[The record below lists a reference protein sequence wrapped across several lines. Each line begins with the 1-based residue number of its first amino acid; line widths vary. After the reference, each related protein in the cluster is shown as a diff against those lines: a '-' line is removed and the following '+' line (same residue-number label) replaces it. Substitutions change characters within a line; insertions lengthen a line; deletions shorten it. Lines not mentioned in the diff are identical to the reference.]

1 MSKDYGFNY
10 DYSNLK
16 PLHKFIN
23 KTNKN
28 ELLVY
33 SESFD
38 KFAILQKSS
47 NGQQQRLKVDSTA
60 LSKML
65 SKLDSNNWEE
75 IYG

>member
-1 MSKDYGFNY
+1 MSKDYGFSY
-10 DYSNLK
+10 DYSHQK
-16 PLHKFIN
+16 PLHKFVN
-23 KTNKN
+23 KANKN
-28 ELLVY
+28 ELIVY
-33 SESFD
+33 SENFD
-38 KFAILQKSS
+38 KFAIVQKSS